1 MADQDTS
8 QADWDA
14 VAAERETPLETT
26 KTPAPE
32 TLQTEPEVRTEEV
45 ASTEVATEAKAE
57 AAAGWT
63 AEQQA
68 QLDQLMRTFPQ
79 LVNELKETKGR
90 VGALQSELAKRPATP
105 AAEAPSQKQVAA
117 AAADPEK
124 WASLKRDFPEWGEGI
139 EAFVDARVGA
149 LPKGG
154 GLTQEDLQRAVAEA
168 TTGLT
173 QNFERALIGVKH
185 QDWEPTVN
193 TADFNNW
200 FAAQKPEV
208 QALAQSP
215 KGVDAIRMLDMFAD
229 SKKTPVADVRQSR
242 KATLAAAVTTKPGA
256 AAPIKAFE
264 DMSPKEQWDYLAR
277 TREAA

>member
-14 VAAERETPLETT
+14 VVAEREAGPETT
-26 KTPAPE
+26 TTPAPE
-32 TLQTEPEVRTEEV
+32 TLQTETEDQ
-45 ASTEVATEAKAE
+45 APAATEVATETKAE
-57 AAAGWT
+57 AAPGWT
-63 AEQQA
+63 PEQQA

-105 AAEAPSQKQVAA
+105 AAEAPNQKQIAA
-117 AAADPEK
+117 AVQDPEK
-124 WASLKRDFPEWGEGI
+124 WASLKKDFPEWGEGI

-185 QDWEPTVN
+185 QDWETTVN
-193 TADFNNW
+193 TAVFNEW

-215 KGVDAIRMLDMFAD
+215 KGIDAIRMLDMFEE
-229 SKKTPVADVRQSR
+229 SRKTPAADVRQAR
-242 KATLAAAVTTKPGA
+242 KATLAAAVTAKPGA
-256 AAPIKAFE
+256 AAPIKAFD
-264 DMSPKEQWDYLAR
+264 DMSPTEQWNYLAKQ
-277 TREAA
+277 REAV